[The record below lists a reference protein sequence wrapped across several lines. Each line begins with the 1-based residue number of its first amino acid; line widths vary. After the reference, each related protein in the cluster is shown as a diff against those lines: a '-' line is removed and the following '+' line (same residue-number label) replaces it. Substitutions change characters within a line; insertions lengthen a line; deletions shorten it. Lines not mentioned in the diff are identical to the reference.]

1 MDIKEYIKKYNLPFD
16 KIKTDYAL
24 DFEALFQDEK
34 EWLSNLED
42 KIHLLKNDKSEQS
55 IREVIKKLKNN
66 QAFDENDT
74 SMLSVFVS
82 KINTIVRIANRIN
95 NFKEGTVLAN
105 GNTLRLSDF
114 FNKVALSNSLKACKV
129 ELNDNLNNFLPHIY
143 SVIKHCQNPIDYP
156 IYYKYWKNILREVL
170 SKEDDY
176 DSMCSYYAG
185 FPKENR
191 HLNFATYLGTI
202 GIQIAKNISQSGLKL
217 TKDSKEYKYLTL
229 DVINIE
235 RYNSILDDSIG
246 LTKQYFLV
254 GAYWDG
260 SSPADQSSR
269 FIENGIWENGYDDK
283 FTDEVN
289 SVPVGS
295 KIAIKAAFTR
305 EKTKSVMVI
314 KARGTVLENNNDG
327 KTLVVEWDENFIPF
341 EVDFSG
347 GYWATIKE
355 VTNKDH
361 INAIFHNT
369 SNKTNTFDLVKG
381 KFHSSI
387 FSNYIHLLRRIISE
401 LKIQSNDQRIVYSVR
416 DNRLN
421 FTVGQRY
428 CFNLYV
434 SESKGVYGVI
444 SKTKLSDKSEPYD
457 GTPPQPYYSYFKDFN
472 PNSSEWESIIESIKD
487 ELSRTTKSGYR
498 KYNND
503 DFENYV
509 FSIVT
514 DRKDLYNSLRA
525 KMENVGFVFETEQ
538 KAHRQNREEH
548 ELKFIHPK
556 LINKLEANGYSV
568 NAKKFYI
575 KPLSDETDCEVGFVT
590 GKSSPLI
597 SENIFSQANTID
609 SYDNNPAWT
618 NRNGDTALDNLLKS
632 IYNYLNKTQN
642 DMEFPLNTILYGPP
656 GTGKTYNTILRS
668 AEIVEN
674 RKIDSYDEALKI
686 FKDNL
691 HNRIE
696 FITFHQNYSYE
707 DFIQGLRPETDNKSS
722 LTFDKKDGIFKKI
735 AEKALENIKLSE
747 KAPEE
752 LSNEAL
758 FDNALEKFK
767 EVVEES
773 DANYPINETAYIMEV
788 EEDAFRYTGEKWTNH
803 ANGLRMKFSDL
814 KEFYKNGVKSRKD
827 VKHLSNISGLA
838 GQHATYYFL
847 VYEQIIKLLPKKI
860 DAPLK
865 VERKN
870 YVIVIDEINRANISR
885 VFGELITLIEP
896 DKRSHGEI
904 PLEAKLPSGDYFIV
918 PSNLYIIGTMNTAD
932 KSIALLDIALRRR
945 FEFESMYP
953 LYEIKGSEIYDKD
966 ILLKINE
973 QIIKSKGH
981 DFQIGHAYFMGE
993 NKDLIQ
999 RMNKKVIPL
1008 LLEYFMN
1015 DEKEVK
1021 GILYNAGLQVE
1032 ENSWPIKITGK
1043 RA

>member
-24 DFEALFQDEK
+24 DFDALYKDEK

-66 QAFDENDT
+66 QAFDEKDT

-95 NFKEGTVLAN
+95 NFKEGTLLTN

-114 FNKVALSNSLKACKV
+114 FNTVALSNSLKACNV
-129 ELNDNLNNFLPHIY
+129 ELNENLNNFLPHIY

-191 HLNFATYLGTI
+191 HLSFATYLGTI
-202 GIQIAKNISQSGLKL
+202 GIQIAKNINQSGLKL
-217 TKDSKEYKYLTL
+217 TKDSKEYKYLTT

-246 LTKQYFLV
+246 LAKQYFLV

-283 FTDEVN
+283 FSDEVN
-289 SVPVGS
+289 AVPVGS

-305 EKTKSVMVI
+305 EKTKSVMAI

-327 KTLVVEWDENFIPF
+327 KTLLVEWDENFIPF

-355 VTNKDH
+355 VTNKEH
-361 INAIFHNT
+361 IDAIFHNT
-369 SNKTNTFDLVKG
+369 SNKTNTFELVKR

-387 FSNYIHLLRRIISE
+387 FNNYIDLIRKIIFD
-401 LKIQSNDQRIVYSVR
+401 LKIKANDQRIVYSVR

-428 CFNLYV
+428 CFNLYA
-434 SESKGVYGVI
+434 SESRGVYGVI

-472 PNSSEWESIIESIKD
+472 PNSTEWESIIESIKD
-487 ELSRTTKSGYR
+487 ELSRTTKSGFR
-498 KYNND
+498 KYNNSE
-503 DFENYV
+503 FENYV
-509 FSIVT
+509 F
-514 DRKDLYNSLRA
+514 A
-525 KMENVGFVFETEQ
+525 
-538 KAHRQNREEH
+538 
-548 ELKFIHPK
+548 
-556 LINKLEANGYSV
+556 INK
-568 NAKKFYI
+568 
-575 KPLSDETDCEVGFVT
+575 
-590 GKSSPLI
+590 I
-597 SENIFSQANTID
+597 SN
-609 SYDNNPAWT
+609 
-618 NRNGDTALDNLLKS
+618 
-632 IYNYLNKTQN
+632 YNQMN
-642 DMEFPLNTILYGPP
+642 FPLNTILYGPP

-674 RKIDSYDEALKI
+674 RKIDSYDDALKI

-767 EVVEES
+767 EVVEEN

-847 VYEQIIKLLPKKI
+847 VYEKIIKLLPKKI

-870 YVIVIDEINRANISR
+870 YVIIIDEINRANISR

-945 FEFESMYP
+945 FDFESMYP
-953 LYEIKGSEIYDKD
+953 LYEIKGSEIYDKE

-1021 GILYNAGLQVE
+1021 SILFNAGLQVE